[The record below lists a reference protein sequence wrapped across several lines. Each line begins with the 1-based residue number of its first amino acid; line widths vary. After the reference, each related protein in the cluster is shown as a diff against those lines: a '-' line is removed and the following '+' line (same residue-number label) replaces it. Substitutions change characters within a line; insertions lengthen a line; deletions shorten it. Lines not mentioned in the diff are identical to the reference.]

1 MQKFVAK
8 AKLFQSNCV
17 LKSTTELVALDV
29 NKKVYLK
36 SVKLIEIGTKKIGLC
51 LLVIYYVMSS
61 KIYLGKN
68 TKNFIIKLSL

>member
-8 AKLFQSNCV
+8 AKLFQSDCV

-36 SVKLIEIGTKKIGLC
+36 SVKLIEIGTKDRALFASNLLC
-51 LLVIYYVMSS
+51 DEQQDLFRKEY
-61 KIYLGKN
+61 
-68 TKNFIIKLSL
+68 